1 MTSLLPPASA
11 ASEPLLAVACPT
23 CFGAVAVGAEL
34 FGLAADC
41 PLCGQGFL
49 VPMKAAAVSAAPLA
63 ASSAASPSPTDAT
76 GPVKP
81 AARDPAADGFG
92 RTAATGSVTE
102 SVENPA
108 AAPSPAA
115 AAIVASAEHAGPRAG
130 ASVLDG
136 TRAEH
141 ATSAEDA
148 AVAPDLVPM
157 RFRDPVVT
165 VGSGENVVELR
176 RLSPEE
182 KARRRTRR
190 NVIMLLT
197 GLSILMA
204 IVLTL
209 GRAR

>member
-49 VPMKAAAVSAAPLA
+49 VPTKAAAVSAAPQAAPA
-63 ASSAASPSPTDAT
+63 ASSAASS
-76 GPVKP
+76 
-81 AARDPAADGFG
+81 
-92 RTAATGSVTE
+92 
-102 SVENPA
+102 
-108 AAPSPAA
+108 AAPSAA
-115 AAIVASAEHAGPRAG
+115 PSAAASAEHAAEHAGPQAG
-130 ASVLDG
+130 ASVPDG
-136 TRAEH
+136 TLAEH
-141 ATSAEDA
+141 ATAAEDA

>member
-11 ASEPLLAVACPT
+11 ASEPLLAVVCPT

-49 VPMKAAAVSAAPLA
+49 VPTKAAAVTAAPQ
-63 ASSAASPSPTDAT
+63 
-76 GPVKP
+76 
-81 AARDPAADGFG
+81 
-92 RTAATGSVTE
+92 
-102 SVENPA
+102 
-108 AAPSPAA
+108 AAPSAEQAA
-115 AAIVASAEHAGPRAG
+115 PSAEHAGPQAG

-157 RFRDPVVT
+157 RFRDPVLT

>member
-23 CFGAVAVGAEL
+23 CFGAVAVGAKL

-49 VPMKAAAVSAAPLA
+49 VPTKAAAVSAAPQAAPA
-63 ASSAASPSPTDAT
+63 ASSAA
-76 GPVKP
+76 P
-81 AARDPAADGFG
+81 AAPAA
-92 RTAATGSVTE
+92 S
-102 SVENPA
+102 
-108 AAPSPAA
+108 
-115 AAIVASAEHAGPRAG
+115 SAEHPWPQAG
-130 ASVLDG
+130 ASVPDG
-136 TRAEH
+136 TLAEH
-141 ATSAEDA
+141 ATAAEDA

>member
-49 VPMKAAAVSAAPLA
+49 VPTKAAAVSAASSAAPS
-63 ASSAASPSPTDAT
+63 ASSAAP
-76 GPVKP
+76 
-81 AARDPAADGFG
+81 
-92 RTAATGSVTE
+92 
-102 SVENPA
+102 
-108 AAPSPAA
+108 
-115 AAIVASAEHAGPRAG
+115 SAEHAGPLAG
-130 ASVLDG
+130 ASVPDG
-136 TRAEH
+136 TLAEH
-141 ATSAEDA
+141 ATAAEDA

>member
-49 VPMKAAAVSAAPLA
+49 VPMKAAAVSAAPQAAPSASSA
-63 ASSAASPSPTDAT
+63 ASSAA
-76 GPVKP
+76 P
-81 AARDPAADGFG
+81 AAPAASS
-92 RTAATGSVTE
+92 AT
-102 SVENPA
+102 P
-108 AAPSPAA
+108 
-115 AAIVASAEHAGPRAG
+115 SAEHAGPLAG
-130 ASVLDG
+130 ASVPDG
-136 TRAEH
+136 TLAEH
-141 ATSAEDA
+141 ATAAEDA

>member
-23 CFGAVAVGAEL
+23 CFGAVAVGAKL

-49 VPMKAAAVSAAPLA
+49 VPTKAAAVSAAPQAAPA
-63 ASSAASPSPTDAT
+63 ASSAASS
-76 GPVKP
+76 
-81 AARDPAADGFG
+81 
-92 RTAATGSVTE
+92 
-102 SVENPA
+102 
-108 AAPSPAA
+108 AAPSAARAA
-115 AAIVASAEHAGPRAG
+115 AASAEHPWPQAG
-130 ASVLDG
+130 ASVPDG
-136 TRAEH
+136 TLAEH
-141 ATSAEDA
+141 ATAAEDA